1 MAAASP
7 TTLRLTRDQIAA
19 TMALTRE
26 NKTDNEVVRQME
38 RLIAMTNEMWNAFP
52 LTDVVEDDT
61 NVDATGV
68 LLSVPITVLGTYN
81 ITLNWTMTTAGAG
94 TWQLAKE
101 NTLVFPAINYSAAGV
116 ETAGAF
122 AFAVPSAAA
131 LYLFSGDPLGVYAF
145 TGTINVT
152 TIGTLGMRF
161 TKTGGTTVTIHAGA
175 RLKAER
181 IA

>member
-1 MAAASP
+1 MAASSP

-19 TMALTRE
+19 TMALSREGKPDHEVTRQ
-26 NKTDNEVVRQME
+26 VE
-38 RLIAMTNEMWNAFP
+38 RLISMVNTMWTAFP
-52 LTDVVEDDT
+52 LTDVVENDT

-68 LLSVPITVLGTYN
+68 LLSVAITTPGTYN
-81 ITLNWTMTTAGAG
+81 IALNWTMTTAGAG

-101 NTLVFPAINYSAAGV
+101 NTVVFPAINYSAAGV

-122 AFAVPSAAA
+122 AFAVPSAA

-175 RLKAER
+175 RLKAEQ